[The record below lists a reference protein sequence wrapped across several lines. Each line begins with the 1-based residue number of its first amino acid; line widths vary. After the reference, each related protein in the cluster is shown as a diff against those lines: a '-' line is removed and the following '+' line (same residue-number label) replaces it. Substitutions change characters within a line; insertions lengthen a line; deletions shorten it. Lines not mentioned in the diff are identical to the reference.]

1 MSLAL
6 LENSDMIGNYANG
19 LVGLD
24 ELGRCLWSLGA
35 LSGIIKQMNDEP
47 GTKGSKLSGAYTK
60 SNPRGRAEPSN

>member
-6 LENSDMIGNYANG
+6 LENSDTIGNYANG

-47 GTKGSKLSGAYTK
+47 GTKGYRFLGSYSM
-60 SNPRGRAEPSN
+60 SNQKGRAEPSS